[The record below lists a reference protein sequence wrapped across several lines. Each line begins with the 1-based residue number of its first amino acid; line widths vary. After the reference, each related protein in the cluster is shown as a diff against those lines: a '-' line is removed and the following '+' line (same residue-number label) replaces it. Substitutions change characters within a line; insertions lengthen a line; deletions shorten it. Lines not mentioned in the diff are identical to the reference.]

1 MEQTFSQILCT
12 RVYKSDFQKENTMT
26 AELKQQVKTISTYE
40 VSGNNSMT
48 DDLFDMSS
56 KRTYE
61 NVETRVAWINIPSN
75 ATKEQVQ
82 KKLNATPNARL
93 YKVLSNHPILT
104 DSDKWAIGENLRTME
119 EFADSQIVRY
129 PANHENAGEIVLDP
143 NNKYQYRRI
152 GFSMQ
157 GAEDQ
162 DLRNADISDQFIP
175 EKSKEA
181 ILNSFEF

>member
-1 MEQTFSQILCT
+1 MEQTFSKIICT
-12 RVYKSDFQKENTMT
+12 RVYKSDFQKENTLT

-40 VSGNNSMT
+40 INGNNSMT
-48 DDLFDMSS
+48 DDLFDMST

-61 NVETRVAWINIPSN
+61 NVETRVAWINVPSN
-75 ATKEQVQ
+75 TRQEQVQ
-82 KKLNATPNARL
+82 SKLDATPNARL

-104 DSDKWAIGENLRTME
+104 DSDKWAISENLRSLE
-119 EFADSQIVRY
+119 EFAESQVVRY

-162 DLRNADISDQFIP
+162 DVRNAEPNDQFIP
-175 EKSKEA
+175 NNQKQA
-181 ILNSFEF
+181 ILDSFEF